1 MKNTLVP
8 LYKKI
13 NINEELS
20 EGRDVKNVALD
31 IETKEPLLYSVLE
44 NDNIDRGAGLCK
56 EKCQK
61 YRRNSED
68 DPFMSSSINRSN
80 QAATPRSPNVDF
92 VIFSSTK
99 RTEILQELAS
109 SFKLV

>member
-31 IETKEPLLYSVLE
+31 IETK
-44 NDNIDRGAGLCK
+44 GAASL
-56 EKCQK
+56 
-61 YRRNSED
+61 
-68 DPFMSSSINRSN
+68 
-80 QAATPRSPNVDF
+80 
-92 VIFSSTK
+92 FSARK
-99 RTEILQELAS
+99 
-109 SFKLV
+109 